1 MSKRDY
7 YEILGVD
14 KSASADEIKKAYR
27 KLALEHHPDKGGD
40 SEKFKEAN
48 EAYETL
54 KDPAKKQQYDQ
65 FGHNP
70 FGGAAGSSSGAGYE
84 GFGGFNAGG
93 MEFDLGDL
101 GDVFGSFFG
110 GAAGSRTAQATR
122 PRDVETSINLS
133 FEEAV
138 FGTEKKI
145 SLELQ
150 QACSRCQGLRKEP
163 DSELKACDTCNGR
176 GTVTKTQ
183 RTVLGNIQ
191 QTAIC
196 TTCGGEGV
204 VPETPCSQCGG
215 SGIEKNR
222 REINVQ
228 VPAGV
233 SDGNTIRLRGEG
245 EQTRKGATGD
255 LYIHLHVRG
264 SSKFTRDGFN
274 ICSNLDVEMV
284 EAVLGTE
291 VEVDTVDGP
300 IKMKI
305 PAGTQSGQVFKL
317 TGHGVQ
323 HGGRRGDHLVTAEVK
338 IPKKLTQ
345 KQKEL
350 LEEFSKNTKKSFW
363 AR

>member
-1 MSKRDY
+1 MAKRDY
-7 YEILGVD
+7 YEVLGVD
-14 KSASADEIKKAYR
+14 KSASADDIKKAYR

-70 FGGAAGSSSGAGYE
+70 FGGAAGGSAGAGYE
-84 GFGGFNAGG
+84 GFGGFNASG

-110 GAAGSRTAQATR
+110 GAGGPRTAQEVR
-122 PRDVETSINLS
+122 PRDVETSITLS
-133 FEEAV
+133 FEDAV

-163 DSELKACDTCNGR
+163 DSELKACQTCDGR

-191 QTAIC
+191 QTATC
-196 TTCGGEGV
+196 PTCGGEGV
-204 VPETPCSQCGG
+204 VPETPCSQCNG
-215 SGIEKNR
+215 SGVEKNR
-222 REINVQ
+222 REIDVKI
-228 VPAGV
+228 PAGV

-255 LYIHLHVRG
+255 LYVHLHVRG
-264 SSKFTRDGFN
+264 SSKFSRDGFN
-274 ICSNLDVEMV
+274 IRSDLDVAMA

-291 VEVDTVDGP
+291 VEVETVDGP
-300 IKMKI
+300 IKMKV

-317 TGHGVQ
+317 SGHGVQ
-323 HGGRRGDHLVTAEVK
+323 HGGRRGDHLVTVEVK
-338 IPKKLTQ
+338 IPKKLTP

-350 LEEFSKNTKKSFW
+350 LEEFAKNTKKGFW
-363 AR
+363 KR